1 MADNKVTETAWNLS
15 RSLRETSQTFA
26 DSVIAAQ
33 ERNIRFAQNTFLIGI
48 ETLKSQADDNSNLVR
63 SFVENPTKQQEA
75 IQAVTHN
82 AMVAQERAVKYA
94 QSTYANGVE
103 VLNHQAES
111 ARTLAQQLVEQSKQ
125 QAEQMQTLAQESW
138 NAYMQFIA
146 SPVSYY
152 KRAVE
157 DYAEMAS
164 K

>member
-15 RSLRETSQTFA
+15 RSLRETSQTIA

-33 ERNIRFAQNTFLIGI
+33 ERNIRLAQNAFLTGI
-48 ETLKSQADDNSNLVR
+48 ETLKSQAEDNSNLMR
-63 SFVENPTKQQEA
+63 ALVEQPTKQQEA
-75 IQAVTHN
+75 VQAVTNN
-82 AMVAQERAVKYA
+82 ALVAQERAVKYA

-138 NAYMQFIA
+138 NTYLQFA
-146 SPVSYY
+146 FSPVSYY

-157 DYAEMAS
+157 EYAEMAS